1 MGIFKREASG
11 QSTVEFALCSL
22 VFLMIVF
29 GTIDFGRAIFTQAQL
44 ANAVRE
50 GARYA
55 KVHPTALS
63 TASSTVTTKGP
74 GGTTVTVMSCSPS
87 PCATGSTVTVT
98 ATVGFSAFTQKL
110 LGIGPITLSST
121 SKVGVE

>member
-1 MGIFKREASG
+1 MGIFKRKTRG

-22 VFLMIVF
+22 IFLMIVF
-29 GTIDFGRAIFTQAQL
+29 GTIDFGRAVFMQAQL

-55 KVHPTALS
+55 KVHPTTLS
-63 TASSTVTTKGP
+63 DASSKVTAKAP
-74 GGTTVTVMSCSPS
+74 GCTTVTELTSSNS
-87 PCATGSTVTVT
+87 PCSTGGTITVT
-98 ATVGFSAFTQKL
+98 ATVGFSAITQKL